1 MSIYSDTDI
10 GTALREV
17 SSAGDGTEKTA
28 AGVSDELRR
37 MRTEMRDTTREAKG
51 LAGAISGSLR
61 GAFDRL
67 VTGGGGAS
75 DVLQRLGTDLAG
87 RTFDAALAPVHG
99 AVTQGLTGAIG
110 TGISGLFSGFSAFA
124 RGGSFSGGRPR
135 AFAGGGVVEGPTLF
149 PMRGGTGLMGE
160 AGPEAILP
168 LQRGADGRLGVAAG
182 GGGKAVNITVNINT
196 PDVAGFQKSQS
207 QVAAQLAR
215 AVRMGQ
221 RNG

>member
-17 SSAGDGTEKTA
+17 GGAAGGASEGA
-28 AGVSDELRR
+28 SGVSDELKR
-37 MRTEMRDTTREAKG
+37 MRSEMRDATREAKG

-67 VTGGGGAS
+67 VTGGGNAS
-75 DVLQRLGTDLAG
+75 DVLSRLGTDLAG
-87 RTFDAALAPVHG
+87 RTFEAALAPVHG
-99 AVTQGLTGAIG
+99 AISQGLTGAIG
-110 TGISGLFSGFSAFA
+110 TGISGLFAGFSAFA
-124 RGGSFSGGRPR
+124 KGGAFSGGRPR

-149 PMRGGTGLMGE
+149 PMRGGAGLMGE

-182 GGGKAVNITVNINT
+182 GGKAVNVTVNIHT
-196 PDVAGFQKSQS
+196 PDAAGFQRSRS